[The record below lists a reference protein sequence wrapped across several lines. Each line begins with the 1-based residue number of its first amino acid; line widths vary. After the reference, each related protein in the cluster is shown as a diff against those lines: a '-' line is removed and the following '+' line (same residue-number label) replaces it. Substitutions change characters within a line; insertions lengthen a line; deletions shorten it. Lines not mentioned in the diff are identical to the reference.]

1 VSNRETFLQFITRDS
16 GFGRTSWETAILI
29 HIFGVA
35 SLTMGI
41 TESPWAF
48 LGLVAPVT
56 LWIGTYMNY
65 TGRWK

>member
-1 VSNRETFLQFITRDS
+1 MSKGETFLQYCTRES
-16 GFGRTSWETAILI
+16 GFGRTSWEAAILI

-56 LWIGTYMNY
+56 LWIGTWMNY
-65 TGRWK
+65 RGKWK